1 MSDDCVIN
9 RQPHHPAFWLYAF
22 HIKQKSFFCMREET
36 KQSLVVKAFI
46 KSNKRDDIIEIK
58 PNKKAIKTC
67 LDRALNRE
75 FFYPLFLCGYFH
87 QSG

>member
-22 HIKQKSFFCMREET
+22 HIKQKSFFCMREKT

-46 KSNKRDDIIEIK
+46 KSNKRDDTIEIK

-67 LDRALNRE
+67 LDRGLSTEVIKLR
-75 FFYPLFLCGYFH
+75 
-87 QSG
+87 

>member
-22 HIKQKSFFCMREET
+22 HIKQKSFFCMREKT

-46 KSNKRDDIIEIK
+46 GELPCRLLRTKNHHF
-58 PNKKAIKTC
+58 A
-67 LDRALNRE
+67 ALR
-75 FFYPLFLCGYFH
+75 FPDF
-87 QSG
+87 QRWM